1 MGASADKVLGKES
14 KNRFQGRK
22 ARGILGYERSKFLP
36 FGCERWVLR
45 EKFRAKQT
53 NLLTNFNF

>member
-1 MGASADKVLGKES
+1 MGASAMKVLGNES

-36 FGCERWVLR
+36 FGCENRSKWG
-45 EKFRAKQT
+45 E
-53 NLLTNFNF
+53 NLG

>member
-1 MGASADKVLGKES
+1 MQVIDAYAGSIERA

-36 FGCERWVLR
+36 FGCEIRALR
-45 EKFRAKQT
+45 GKNEGKNEF
-53 NLLTNFNF
+53 F

>member
-1 MGASADKVLGKES
+1 MGASAEKVLGNES

-36 FGCERWVLR
+36 FGCEIWL
-45 EKFRAKQT
+45 KWGKKSGQKQI
-53 NLLTNFNF
+53 LLTNFNF

>member
-1 MGASADKVLGKES
+1 MFGAYGVTASQKKGFDMGASAVKVLGNES

-36 FGCERWVLR
+36 FGCERWW
-45 EKFRAKQT
+45 
-53 NLLTNFNF
+53 N

>member
-22 ARGILGYERSKFLP
+22 ARGDTWIRKVEVSA
-36 FGCERWVLR
+36 
-45 EKFRAKQT
+45 FR
-53 NLLTNFNF
+53 L